1 MGFAGDELIC
11 LNRVRCHQQVTFY
24 LDIFDAGGKV
34 LDQKYRCGARLG
46 GAQSNVFNPS
56 LGLFLYHILHTMSL

>member
-1 MGFAGDELIC
+1 MELPAGVNPIDVSDENRRCYVLK
-11 LNRVRCHQQVTFY
+11 LNKSLY
-24 LDIFDAGGKV
+24 G
-34 LDQKYRCGARLG
+34 CGARLG